1 MIPFKRHNTPLSVK
15 KLLALRDTEVTQG
28 LLKSPIKMLL
38 SGKKKMTGTLH
49 TSTVRHF
56 KTPTVHKYYNSTKYS
71 CITVYTWVSPKHAST
86 SMHSALTIS
95 GTLSHN

>member
-1 MIPFKRHNTPLSVK
+1 
-15 KLLALRDTEVTQG
+15 
-28 LLKSPIKMLL
+28 MLL
-38 SGKKKMTGTLH
+38 SGKKQMTGTLH

-56 KTPTVHKYYNSTKYS
+56 KTPAVHKYYNSTKYS

-95 GTLSHN
+95 GTLYHN